1 MKRPLNY
8 IRRHPKMSAGIA
20 AMFLA
25 ALVTFVVRAAGPAQ
39 GPVHASAPGGIAL
52 ASATTGSASS
62 THSAFTALTRHERHA
77 VATTATT
84 TTTAGR
90 SGGHGVATQPTTSA
104 ALSQSLQQATGLT
117 PSQVTSRNVCPS
129 LGRGQA
135 RCAAEAL
142 VLRSNGTLVRP
153 RVRREA
159 TLGRVHPLR
168 RSATGRRAAA
178 GSTTAAP
185 TTGQPTSVTP
195 PTPDTPAYLQQAY
208 DLSYLSQ
215 TGGTGDTVGIVDAYD
230 DATAQSDLDTY
241 RSNYGLSACDSGCF
255 TKVNESGNASP
266 LPAASSDWDTEIS
279 LDLDAVSAICPNCHI
294 LLVEASSSNQSDLQA
309 AMQTAARLHANQISD
324 SWTLTGSGHVSNY
337 TPSGVPTVAATG
349 DQGYVGSLTPGSDN
363 YPAAFP
369 GVTAA
374 GGTSLAPAATSN
386 ARGFSESAWS
396 VTQTPDGPAGGGSGC
411 DVNESRPTY
420 QPNMG
425 CNGRAYADL
434 SADADPNTGLEV
446 VDDGNWGVLGG
457 TSLAA
462 PLIAAYYAITGIDD
476 TTSSTSGKWAYTT
489 PDSALLNDI
498 TSGSNGTCSAYP
510 YICTAGTGYDGPTG
524 MGSISGAVATG
535 APGIGGPPIKPQ
547 YTPATPG
554 ASNPDSYT
562 ESTRADGATI
572 TGGIYPN
579 GLDTTWW
586 IQYWPANGGGSVQQT
601 PASDIGSG
609 TSPVM
614 VTGYPTHLSSSTTY
628 DYELVAQNSDGTTDG
643 YTYSFTTGT
652 QSTTAPVAAFTSSP
666 AAATPGSSVS
676 FSASGSTDSGASIED
691 YSWDFGDGTT
701 ADSHGTP
708 TDTHSYTKAGTYNV
722 TLIVTNSNGESETIT
737 QTVTV
742 DSAPTASFNVPAQP
756 TPGTATAFNAG
767 GSTDSVGTITDYSWN
782 FGDGSPVDDAGNAA
796 TATHSYATRGH
807 YTVTLTVTNDAGQTA
822 TFHQTI
828 TVDDPPTV
836 TISPTVAVTTPGS
849 TVSFNGTATA
859 PDSGGS
865 ITGLSWNF
873 GDPSSANNTSTA
885 TNPSHLFANAGTYT
899 VTLTATD
906 DLGVTTQATATVKV
920 DAPPTASFSASAT
933 TATPATPGTAVS
945 FNASASSDSVGTITN
960 YSWSFG
966 DGSSDLN
973 ETTPTDT
980 HTYATRGNYT
990 VQLTVTNDDGQT
1002 AQSTQTVTVDD
1013 PPTASVTPSA
1023 TVSTPSSPV
1032 SFTSTAA
1039 SPDAGGSISTYNW
1052 SFGDNTSA
1060 SVQNP
1065 SHTYTSP
1072 GVYTVTLTVTD
1083 DLGVSSSASTTI
1095 TIDAVPSVTF
1105 TPSANPVTAG
1115 STVAFNAGG
1124 SSDSYGTITSYNW
1137 NFGDGTT
1144 ATGAAPSHAYASPGT
1159 YTVSLTVTNDAGQS
1173 ATQTGTITVNSA
1185 ASPTPPTTTTTTTTT
1200 PPTPTPTPAPT
1211 PAPVPTAQPLSASL
1225 TGAKKQKLAPAL
1237 AHGVKVSLAVS
1248 QSTRAT
1254 FQVTLPVLQ
1263 SKLAHGPRSKNASIA
1278 LLRTGAQTLGAGTHA
1293 ISLKL
1298 SRAAA
1303 RELASSGP
1311 LVLTV
1316 KVTLAEA
1323 GGGTLTRSVKI
1334 TLAR

>member
-8 IRRHPKMSAGIA
+8 IRRHPRLSAGIA
-20 AMFLA
+20 AIFLA
-25 ALVTFVVRAAGPAQ
+25 AVVTFVVRAAGPAQ
-39 GPVHASAPGGIAL
+39 GPVHSSAPAGIAL
-52 ASATTGSASS
+52 ASATTGSASR
-62 THSAFTALTRHERHA
+62 THSAFTALTRSERPA
-77 VATTATT
+77 VATTTT

-153 RVRREA
+153 RVRPEA
-159 TLGRVHPLR
+159 TLGRVHPVR
-168 RSATGRRAAA
+168 RSAIGRRATA

-230 DATAQSDLDTY
+230 DPTAQSDLDTY
-241 RSNYGLSACDSGCF
+241 RSNYGLPACDSGCF
-255 TKVNESGNASP
+255 NKVNESGNASP

-279 LDLDAVSAICPNCHI
+279 LDLDTVSAICPNCHI
-294 LLVEASSSNQSDLQA
+294 LLVEASSSNESDLQA

-324 SWTLTGSGHVSNY
+324 SWTLPESGHVANFV
-337 TPSGVPTVAATG
+337 PSGVATVAATG
-349 DQGYVGSLTPGSDN
+349 DQGYVGTLTPGFDN

-374 GGTSLAPAATSN
+374 GGTSLAPAASSN

-396 VTQTPDGPAGGGSGC
+396 VTQAPDGPEGGGSGC
-411 DVNESRPTY
+411 DLNESRPTY

-434 SADADPNTGLEV
+434 SADADPNTALDV
-446 VDDGNWGVLGG
+446 VDDGNWGVVGG
-457 TSLAA
+457 TSLAT

-476 TTSSTSGKWAYTT
+476 TTNNTSAKWAYTT
-489 PDSALLNDI
+489 PDSSLLNDI
-498 TSGSNGTCSAYP
+498 TSGSNGTCSANIT

-524 MGSISGAVATG
+524 MGSISGAVSTG

-547 YTPATPG
+547 YTPATAG

-562 ESTRADGATI
+562 ESTRSDGATI

-579 GLDTTWW
+579 GLNTSWW
-586 IQYWPANGGGSVQQT
+586 IQYWPANGGSVQQT

-609 TSPVM
+609 TAPVM
-614 VTGYPTHLSSSTTY
+614 VTGYPTHLSPSTTY

-666 AAATPGSSVS
+666 AAATPGSSVT
-676 FSASGSTDSGASIED
+676 FNASGSTDSGASIED

-708 TDTHSYTKAGTYNV
+708 TDTHSYTNPGTYNV
-722 TLIVTNSNGESETIT
+722 TLIVTNSNGESETTT

-742 DSAPTASFNVPAQP
+742 DSTPTGSFTVPAQP
-756 TPGTATAFNAG
+756 TPGTATTFDASA
-767 GSTDSVGTITDYSWN
+767 STDLVGRITNYSWS
-782 FGDGSPVDDAGNAA
+782 FGDGNTDPTESTPTD
-796 TATHSYATRGH
+796 THTYATRGH

-822 TFHQTI
+822 TTSQTI

-836 TISPTVAVTTPGS
+836 SISPVSATATPGS
-849 TVSFNGTATA
+849 TVSFNETATA

-865 ITGLSWNF
+865 ITGLNWNF
-873 GDPSSANNTSTA
+873 DDPSSGDNTSTA
-885 TNPSHLFANAGTYT
+885 SNPSHTFANAGVYT

-906 DLGVTTQATATVKV
+906 DLGVSTQKTATVTI
-920 DAPPTASFSASAT
+920 DSAPTASFVDSAT
-933 TATPATPGTAVS
+933 TASPASPGTAVS
-945 FNASASSDSVGTITN
+945 FNASASSDPSGTITN
-960 YSWSFG
+960 YDWSFG
-966 DGSSDLN
+966 DGSSDPN

-990 VQLTVTNDDGQT
+990 VQLTVTNDADQT
-1002 AQSTQTVTVDD
+1002 STTTQTVTVDD

-1023 TVSTPSSPV
+1023 TISTPASPV

-1095 TIDAVPSVTF
+1095 TIDAVPAVTF
-1105 TPSANPVTAG
+1105 TASANPVTAG

-1124 SSDSYGTITSYNW
+1124 SSDSYGTITSYSW

-1144 ATGAAPSHAYASPGT
+1144 ATGQAPSHAYTSPGT

-1185 ASPTPPTTTTTTTTT
+1185 ASPTPPTTTTTTTR
-1200 PPTPTPTPAPT
+1200 PR
-1211 PAPVPTAQPLSASL
+1211 
-1225 TGAKKQKLAPAL
+1225 LAEPD
-1237 AHGVKVSLAVS
+1237 
-1248 QSTRAT
+1248 
-1254 FQVTLPVLQ
+1254 P
-1263 SKLAHGPRSKNASIA
+1263 GP
-1278 LLRTGAQTLGAGTHA
+1278 GAGPGPD
-1293 ISLKL
+1293 
-1298 SRAAA
+1298 RQAAD
-1303 RELASSGP
+1303 R
-1311 LVLTV
+1311 
-1316 KVTLAEA
+1316 
-1323 GGGTLTRSVKI
+1323 
-1334 TLAR
+1334 

>member
-8 IRRHPKMSAGIA
+8 VRRHPKLSAGIA
-20 AMFLA
+20 AIFLA
-25 ALVTFVVRAAGPAQ
+25 ALVTFVVGAAGPAQ
-39 GPVHASAPGGIAL
+39 GPVHSSAPAGIAL

-62 THSAFTALTRHERHA
+62 THSAFTALTRHERQA
-77 VATTATT
+77 ATTTT
-84 TTTAGR
+84 TTAATTTAGR

-117 PSQVTSRNVCPS
+117 PSQVTSRDVCPS

-159 TLGRVHPLR
+159 TLGRVHPVR
-168 RSATGRRAAA
+168 RSATGKRAAG

-185 TTGQPTSVTP
+185 TIGQPTSVTP
-195 PTPDTPAYLQQAY
+195 PTPDTPAYLEQAY

-230 DATAQSDLDTY
+230 DPTAQSDLDTY
-241 RSNYGLSACDSGCF
+241 RSNYGLPACDSGCF

-266 LPAASSDWDTEIS
+266 LPAASSDWETEIS
-279 LDLDAVSAICPNCHI
+279 LDLDTVSAICPNCHI
-294 LLVEASSSNQSDLQA
+294 LLVEASSSNESDLQA

-324 SWTLTGSGHVSNY
+324 SWTLTGSGHVSNF
-337 TPSGVPTVAATG
+337 TPSGVPTIAATG

-374 GGTSLAPAATSN
+374 GGTSLAPAATAT

-396 VTQTPDGPAGGGSGC
+396 VTQTPDGPEGGGSGC
-411 DVNESRPTY
+411 DVNQSRPTY

-446 VDDGNWGVLGG
+446 VDDGNWGVVGG
-457 TSLAA
+457 TSLAT
-462 PLIAAYYAITGIDD
+462 PLIAAYYAITGLDD
-476 TTSSTSGKWAYTT
+476 TTSSTSAKWAYTT

-547 YTPATPG
+547 YTPATAG

-609 TSPVM
+609 TAPAM

-643 YTYSFTTGT
+643 YTYSFTTGS

-676 FSASGSTDSGASIED
+676 FNASGSTDSGASIED

-708 TDTHSYTKAGTYNV
+708 TDTHSYIKAGTYNV
-722 TLIVTNSNGESETIT
+722 TLIVTNSNEESETIT

-756 TPGTATAFNAG
+756 TPGTATTFNAS

-782 FGDGSPVDDAGNAA
+782 FGDGSSVDDTGNTA
-796 TATHSYATRGH
+796 TATHTYTTRGP
-807 YTVTLTVTNDAGQTA
+807 YTVSLTVTNDAGQTA
-822 TFHQTI
+822 TFHHAI

-836 TISPTVAVTTPGS
+836 SISPTRAVTTPGS
-849 TVSFNGTATA
+849 TVSFNGSATA

-865 ITGLSWNF
+865 ITDYSWNF
-873 GDPSSANNTSTA
+873 GDGSPVDDTGTTPAA
-885 TNPSHLFANAGTYT
+885 SHLFANAGTYT

-906 DLGVTTQATATVKV
+906 DLGVSTAATATVTV
-920 DAPPTASFSASAT
+920 DASPTASFSASAT
-933 TATPATPGTAVS
+933 TATPASPGTAVS
-945 FNASASSDSVGTITN
+945 FNASGSSDSVGTITN
-960 YSWSFG
+960 YSWNFG
-966 DGSSDLN
+966 DGSSDPN

-980 HTYATRGNYT
+980 HTYAARGNYT
-990 VQLTVTNDDGQT
+990 VTLTVTNDDGQT

-1023 TVSTPSSPV
+1023 TVSTPGAAV
-1032 SFTSTAA
+1032 NFTGTAA
-1039 SPDAGGSISTYNW
+1039 SPDPTATFSNYSWN
-1052 SFGDNTSA
+1052 FGDGTTLSGA
-1060 SVQNP
+1060 TDTNP

-1072 GVYTVTLTVTD
+1072 GVYTVTLAVTD

-1095 TIDAVPSVTF
+1095 TIDAVPTVTF
-1105 TPSANPVTAG
+1105 TSSANPVTAG

-1124 SSDSYGTITSYNW
+1124 SSDSYGTITSYSW
-1137 NFGDGTT
+1137 SFGDGTT
-1144 ATGAAPSHAYASPGT
+1144 ATGQAPSHAYATPGT

-1185 ASPTPPTTTTTTTTT
+1185 ASPTPPTTTTTTT
-1200 PPTPTPTPAPT
+1200 PPSPTPT
-1211 PAPVPTAQPLSASL
+1211 PAPVPTPQPLTAGLS
-1225 TGAKKQKLAPAL
+1225 GAKKQKLSPAL

-1316 KVTLAEA
+1316 KVTLTEA
-1323 GGGTLTRSVKI
+1323 GGGTLTRSLKI

>member
-1 MKRPLNY
+1 MKRPLSF
-8 IRRHPKMSAGIA
+8 IRRHPRLSAGIA
-20 AMFLA
+20 AIFLVA
-25 ALVTFVVRAAGPAQ
+25 VVTFVVRAAGPAQ
-39 GPVHASAPGGIAL
+39 GPVHSSAAADIAL
-52 ASATTGSASS
+52 ASATTGSASTS
-62 THSAFTALTRHERHA
+62 HSAYTALTRRERRA
-77 VATTATT
+77 VATTTT
-84 TTTAGR
+84 GGR
-90 SGGHGVATQPTTSA
+90 SGGHGIATQPTTSA

-117 PSQVTSRNVCPS
+117 PSQVTSRSVCPS

-135 RCAAEAL
+135 RCAAESL
-142 VLRSNGTLVRP
+142 VLRSNGTPVRP
-153 RVRREA
+153 RVRPEA
-159 TLGRVHPLR
+159 TLGRVHPVR
-168 RSATGRRAAA
+168 RSAIAKRATH
-178 GSTTAAP
+178 GSATAAP

-230 DATAQSDLDTY
+230 DPTAQSDLDTY
-241 RSNYGLSACDSGCF
+241 RSNYGLPACDSGCF

-266 LPAASSDWDTEIS
+266 LPAASSDWETEIS
-279 LDLDAVSAICPNCHI
+279 LDLDTVSAICPNCHI
-294 LLVEASSSNQSDLQA
+294 LLVEASTSNQSDLET
-309 AMQTAARLHANQISD
+309 AMQTAARLHATQISD
-324 SWTLTGSGHVSNY
+324 SWTLPESGHVANFI
-337 TPSGVPTVAATG
+337 PSGVATVAATG
-349 DQGYVGSLTPGSDN
+349 DQGYVGTLRPGFDN

-374 GGTSLAPAATSN
+374 GGTSLAPAATST

-396 VTQTPDGPAGGGSGC
+396 VTQTPPEGGGSGC

-446 VDDGNWGVLGG
+446 VENGNWGVVGG
-457 TSLAA
+457 TSLAT
-462 PLIAAYYAITGIDD
+462 PLIAAYYAITGIDETAN
-476 TTSSTSGKWAYTT
+476 TTSAKWAYTT

-524 MGSISGAVATG
+524 MGSISGDVIAG
-535 APGIGGPPIKPQ
+535 APGIGGPPIRPQ
-547 YTPATPG
+547 FTPTTSG
-554 ASNPDSYT
+554 ASDPNSYT

-586 IQYWPANGGGSVQQT
+586 IQYWPANGGGPVGQT

-609 TSPVM
+609 TAPVV
-614 VTGYPTHLSSSTTY
+614 VTGYPTHLSPSTTY
-628 DYELVAQNSDGTTDG
+628 DYELVAQNADGTTDG
-643 YTYSFTTGT
+643 YTYSFTTGS
-652 QSTTAPVAAFTSSP
+652 QSTTAPLAAFTSSP
-666 AAATPGSSVS
+666 TAAKPASAVS
-676 FSASGSTDSGASIED
+676 FNASGSTDSNATIID
-691 YSWDFGDGTT
+691 YSWNFGDGSPIVDAGETLT
-701 ADSHGTP
+701 ASHT
-708 TDTHSYTKAGTYNV
+708 YTNPGTYNV
-722 TLIVTNSNGESETIT
+722 TLIVTNSIPESETIT

-742 DSAPTASFNVPAQP
+742 DSTPTASFSLPTQP
-756 TPGTATAFNAG
+756 TPGTATAFDA
-767 GSTDSVGTITDYSWN
+767 SASIDSVGTITDYSWN
-782 FGDGSPVDDAGNAA
+782 FGDGSPVVDAGS
-796 TATHSYATRGH
+796 TASTTHSYATRGH

-822 TFHQTI
+822 TFHQAI
-828 TVDDPPTV
+828 TVDDPPSV

-865 ITGLSWNF
+865 ISGLSWNF
-873 GDPSSANNTSTA
+873 GDPSSGNNTSTA
-885 TNPSHLFANAGTYT
+885 TNPSHTFANAGAYT

-906 DLGVTTQATATVKV
+906 EKGMRNDETATVKV
-920 DAPPTASFSASAT
+920 DARPTAAFSASAT
-933 TATPATPGTAVS
+933 TASPASPGTAVS
-945 FNASASSDSVGTITN
+945 FNASASSDTVGTIIDYKWN
-960 YSWSFG
+960 FG
-966 DGSSDLN
+966 DGSPADD
-973 ETTPTDT
+973 TGATPTVSY
-980 HTYATRGNYT
+980 TYATRQNYT
-990 VQLTVTNDDGQT
+990 ATLTVTNDDGQT
-1002 AQSTQTVTVDD
+1002 ATTTQTVTVDD

-1039 SPDAGGSISTYNW
+1039 SPDAGGSIGNHSWN
-1052 SFGDNTSA
+1052 FGDGTTLSGA
-1060 SVQNP
+1060 SDTNA

-1095 TIDAVPSVTF
+1095 TIDAVPTVTF
-1105 TPSANPVTAG
+1105 TASANPATAG

-1124 SSDSYGTITSYNW
+1124 SSDSYGTITSYSW

-1144 ATGAAPSHAYASPGT
+1144 ATGVAPSHAYASPGT
-1159 YTVSLTVTNDAGQS
+1159 YTVSLNVTNDAGQS
-1173 ATQTGTITVNSA
+1173 ATQTGTITVNSS
-1185 ASPTPPTTTTTTTTT
+1185 ASPTPPVTSTTTSTTTTTTT
-1200 PPTPTPTPAPT
+1200 PT
-1211 PAPVPTAQPLSASL
+1211 PVPNASPLTASL
-1225 TGAKKQKLAPAL
+1225 TGAKKQKLSPAL
-1237 AHGVKVSLAVS
+1237 AHGVKVSLAVN
-1248 QSTRAT
+1248 QSSKAT

-1263 SKLAHGPRSKNASIA
+1263 SKLAHGRRSKNASIA
-1278 LLRTGAQTLGAGTHA
+1278 LLQTGTQTLGAGTHA
-1293 ISLKL
+1293 MTLKL

-1316 KVTLAEA
+1316 KVTLTGAS
-1323 GGGTLTRSVKI
+1323 GSTLTRSLKI